1 MQTLKM
7 LKNEIKHEYTLHTKD
22 KNTRPL

>member
-7 LKNEIKHEYTLHTKD
+7 LKNEIKHEYTMVRLLREVSK
-22 KNTRPL
+22 